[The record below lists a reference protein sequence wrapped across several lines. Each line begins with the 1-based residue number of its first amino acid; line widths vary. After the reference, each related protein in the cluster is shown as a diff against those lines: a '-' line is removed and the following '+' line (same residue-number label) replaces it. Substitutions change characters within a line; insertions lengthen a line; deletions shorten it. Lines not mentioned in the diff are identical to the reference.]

1 VRGRRAGGLARGC
14 PRWHSSLTVT
24 DTRRSTSLDGAHILV
39 TGGAG
44 FVGSHI
50 AAGLAGV
57 SGVRVTA
64 LDNLKRRG
72 SELKLEPLN
81 AAGVTFVHGDVRI
94 ADDLALNGAPVDVIV
109 DCAAEPSVFAG
120 RSGSPRYVLDSNLG
134 GTLNCLELARQRG
147 ARVVFLSTSRVYP
160 IAALN
165 ALAVDENES
174 RFVLRDAQ
182 PMPGASGAGVA
193 ESFPLGGAR
202 SLYGA
207 TKLASELMIEE
218 YAAAYG
224 CEATVLRLGVIAGPG
239 QMGKAEQGVFC
250 HWMARHVFGGELAYH
265 GWGGAGKQVRDL
277 VHVDDVVALVIGAL
291 NSWNSVRGRTLNAG
305 GGLANSLSLCET
317 TALCAEITGTNVSL
331 GSVAATDKSDVRVY
345 VTDHAALTAATGWR
359 PKKDPRA
366 VLSDIFEWLRSDA
379 ARLRAHFTA

>member
-1 VRGRRAGGLARGC
+1 MGHASPGR
-14 PRWHSSLTVT
+14 
-24 DTRRSTSLDGAHILV
+24 SLDGAHILV

-50 AAGLAGV
+50 AAGLAGLN
-57 SGVRVTA
+57 GVRVTA

-72 SELKLEPLN
+72 SELKLELLR

-94 ADDLALNGAPVDVIV
+94 ADDLALNGAAVDVIV

-147 ARVVFLSTSRVYP
+147 ARTLFLSTSRVYP

-165 ALAVDENES
+165 AMTVEESES
-174 RFVLRDAQ
+174 RFVLNASQ

-207 TKLASELMIEE
+207 TKFASELMIEE

-224 CEATVLRLGVIAGPG
+224 CETAVLRFGVIAGPG

-250 HWMARHVFGGELAYH
+250 HWMARHVFGGDLAYH
-265 GWGGAGKQVRDL
+265 GWGGIGKQVRDL
-277 VHVDDVVALVIGAL
+277 VHVADAVELTRAVLQ
-291 NSWNSVRGRTLNAG
+291 SWEAVRGRTLNAG
-305 GGLANSLSLCET
+305 GGLANSLSLRET
-317 TALCAEITGTNVSL
+317 TALCAEISGKSVAP
-331 GSVAATDKSDVRVY
+331 GSVSATDKSDVRVY
-345 VTDHAALTAATGWR
+345 VSDHAALTAATGWV
-359 PKKDPRA
+359 PKRNPRA
-366 VLSDIFEWLRSDA
+366 VLTDIFEWLRSDA
-379 ARLRAHFTA
+379 TRLRAHFTA

>member
-1 VRGRRAGGLARGC
+1 MRARHTGGLAREC
-14 PRWHSSLTVT
+14 PRWHSLLTMTATKPGV
-24 DTRRSTSLDGAHILV
+24 SLDGAHILV

-50 AAGLAGV
+50 ATGLAGLD
-57 SGVRVTA
+57 GVRVTA
-64 LDNLKRRG
+64 LDNLRRRG
-72 SELKLEPLN
+72 SELKLESLK
-81 AAGVTFVHGDVRI
+81 AAGVAFVHGDVRI
-94 ADDLALNGAPVDVIV
+94 ADDLALNGAPVDVVV

-147 ARVVFLSTSRVYP
+147 ARVIFLSTSRVYP

-165 ALAVDENES
+165 AMTVDEHES
-174 RFVLRDAQ
+174 RFVLRASQ
-182 PMPGASGAGVA
+182 PMAGASGAGVA
-193 ESFPLGGAR
+193 ESFPLAGAR

-224 CEATVLRLGVIAGPG
+224 CEAAVLRLGVIAGPG

-250 HWMARHVFGGELAYH
+250 HWMARHVFGGDLAYH

-277 VHVDDVVALVIGAL
+277 VHVDDVVALTRTVL
-291 NSWNSVRGRTLNAG
+291 QSWAEVRGLTFNAG
-305 GGLANSLSLCET
+305 GGLANSLSLRET
-317 TALCAEITGTNVSL
+317 TALCAEITGRSVAP
-331 GSVAATDKSDVRVY
+331 GSVIATDKSDVRVY
-345 VTDHAALTAATGWR
+345 VSDHAALTAATGWQ
-359 PKKDPRA
+359 PKKNPRA
-366 VLSDIFEWLRSDA
+366 VLADIFDWLRSDA
-379 ARLRAHFTA
+379 TRLRAHFTA